1 MFCRFHFLIS
11 VVYSLFPTTGTTQ
24 AVLADCPN
32 TEPPLLVRLANG
44 SELPRE
50 SVGGRRRGSNNLR
63 GHGKPDCQSDFQAE
77 RSTARSDVCRLSPR
91 VRLDAR
97 SLVLYLYRGLFSFQG
112 AGGLQNVPLIISRK
126 TGQKLTHFLGMRKIF
141 FEIFAPILR
150 KRSILSFDGAEGN
163 LFPVTVEGVSAGDHA
178 GKCLLGVAAEGE
190 AGGAATWA
198 GGVLNHPFLIV
209 LLVHV
214 HRLLCVSLLS
224 GCNYTRL
231 SISAQVCQAPFGK
244 NF

>member
-44 SELPRE
+44 SELPRK

-63 GHGKPDCQSDFQAE
+63 GHGKPDCRSGFQAE
-77 RSTARSDVCRLSPR
+77 RSNARSDLCRLSPR

-97 SLVLYLYRGLFSFQG
+97 SQVLYLYHGLFSFQG

-141 FEIFAPILR
+141 LKFLPRSCGSVRFYPLTELR
-150 KRSILSFDGAEGN
+150 GTFFPLLTHSCSFC
-163 LFPVTVEGVSAGDHA
+163 LFM
-178 GKCLLGVAAEGE
+178 CLCSCVYLCY
-190 AGGAATWA
+190 
-198 GGVLNHPFLIV
+198 LM
-209 LLVHV
+209 
-214 HRLLCVSLLS
+214 RL
-224 GCNYTRL
+224 
-231 SISAQVCQAPFGK
+231 
-244 NF
+244 